1 MVSAGLRVGR
11 EGEHP
16 IDVMEDMLAQLTS
29 TVTVIPTPQACDPLS
44 LAFVPAALTLASGA
58 IASFD
63 LAITALESPYEPLV
77 CSVEMK
83 NENGLVL
90 FTQLI
95 SAQPDDT
102 PPEITLLGAD
112 PVTVEVGD
120 AYVDDGTTAS
130 DNFDGDITGTMVTD
144 NPVNVNVPGS
154 YVVTY
159 NVIDAAENA
168 ATEVTRTVNVITAG
182 EAAENLSDTVADAEL
197 PNGVEQ
203 GLTAPLEQ
211 ASAILS
217 DDNPKNDVAA
227 CGSLNALLKKID
239 LNKKKGDLTQAE
251 ADQLRQGVQTIR
263 ASLGCK

>member
-44 LAFVPAALTLASGA
+44 LAFVPAALTVASGA

-120 AYVDDGTTAS
+120 AYVDEVATAS
-130 DNFDGDITGTMVTD
+130 DNFDGGSIVTD
-144 NPVNVNVPGS
+144 NPVNVSVPDS

-159 NVIDAAENA
+159 NVIDAAGNA
-168 ATEVTRTVNVITAG
+168 ATVVTRTVNVITAE

-217 DDNPKNDVAA
+217 DDNPKTDVAA

-239 LNKKKGDLTQAE
+239 LNEKKGDLTQAE
-251 ADQLRQGVQTIR
+251 TDQLRQGVQTIR